1 MSILGLDFLPNKASF
16 DYWSETTSQW
26 IVDWWGRDVKEIVG
40 PDGNILP
47 VIWPVDIV
55 SVETFNVEQ
64 DVRKGDELSESMVM
78 DLMNAA
84 RGIGFP
90 GGRNSFMAH
99 GGNTTSYSTT
109 AGQGRH
115 RHLSTGKF
123 DVPRYNSSR
132 TRILTKQHVHTTKA
146 RARAR
151 ATRGA
156 SSRSPSNHQRYT
168 PRGLQSVDPTDPTLR
183 LNTLLYSQNIF
194 YYWTTNDT
202 LPTEVVNPRS
212 FATYPFLTHSDRD
225 EYLNRL
231 KANDPTGNVGTF
243 QDLRASTPVDISD
256 APFTAAPT
264 LAPTPPQAPS
274 QNLSGGAIAGIIIG
288 VILAVGVFGAW
299 YVFRPLPGE
308 GEGLSDPGGEKN
320 VGWGGAAWAN
330 DGGRYVSGRD
340 VGGSGSG
347 GAPLYYEQSQSATKL
362 AKKLNKGS
370 SNLRAKPSDAR
381 SRNSAGEE
389 SASLSQMSLRPF
401 STVKR
406 EGSGGDGEAEYR
418 QDPQDIPAISDNA
431 MIEEGD
437 VENYPNMEG
446 SYHSE
451 SNVSDSGQQFGPHM
465 LLVQEIEDM

>member
-1 MSILGLDFLPNKASF
+1 MSILGLDFLPNKESF

-26 IVDWWGRDVKEIVG
+26 IVDWWGRDIKEIIG
-40 PDGNILP
+40 PEGNILP

-64 DVRKGDELSESMVM
+64 DVKKGDELSESMVM

-84 RGIGFP
+84 RGVGFP
-90 GGRNSFMAH
+90 GGRNSFLTD
-99 GGNTTSYSTT
+99 GDNTTSYNTT
-109 AGQGRH
+109 AGEGTR

-132 TRILTKQHVHTTKA
+132 TRILSKQHVTAKA
-146 RARAR
+146 W
-151 ATRGA
+151 GA
-156 SSRSPSNHQRYT
+156 SSRSPSNHQRHT

-212 FATYPFLTHSDRD
+212 FATYPFLTRSDRD

-231 KANDPTGNVGTF
+231 KSNDPTGDAGTF

-256 APFTAAPT
+256 VPFTAAPT
-264 LAPTPPQAPS
+264 LAPTPPPAPS
-274 QNLSGGAIAGIIIG
+274 QSLSGGAIAGIIIG

-308 GEGLSDPGGEKN
+308 GEGLSEPDGDKN

-330 DGGRYVSGRD
+330 NGERYISGRD
-340 VGGSGSG
+340 VGGVDRVVHRC
-347 GAPLYYEQSQSATKL
+347 TT
-362 AKKLNKGS
+362 
-370 SNLRAKPSDAR
+370 SNLRALPS
-381 SRNSAGEE
+381 SQRN
-389 SASLSQMSLRPF
+389 
-401 STVKR
+401 
-406 EGSGGDGEAEYR
+406 
-418 QDPQDIPAISDNA
+418 
-431 MIEEGD
+431 
-437 VENYPNMEG
+437 
-446 SYHSE
+446 
-451 SNVSDSGQQFGPHM
+451 
-465 LLVQEIEDM
+465 

>member
-1 MSILGLDFLPNKASF
+1 MSILGLDFLPNKESF

-26 IVDWWGRDVKEIVG
+26 IVDWWGRDVKEIIG

-47 VIWPVDIV
+47 VIWPVDVV
-55 SVETFNVEQ
+55 SVETFNVKQ
-64 DVRKGDELSESMVM
+64 DVKKGDELSESMVM

-84 RGIGFP
+84 RGVGFP
-90 GGRNSFMAH
+90 GGRNSFMT
-99 GGNTTSYSTT
+99 GGDNTTSYNTT
-109 AGQGRH
+109 AGEGRH
-115 RHLSTGKF
+115 RYLSSGKF

-132 TRILTKQHVHTTKA
+132 TRILSKQHVQTAKA
-146 RARAR
+146 K
-151 ATRGA
+151 GA
-156 SSRSPSNHQRYT
+156 SSRIPRNHHRHA
-168 PRGLQSVDPTDPTLR
+168 PRELQSVDPTDPTLR

-212 FATYPFLTHSDRD
+212 FATYPFLTRSDRD
-225 EYLNRL
+225 EYLDRL
-231 KANDPTGNVGTF
+231 KANDPTGDAGTF

-256 APFTAAPT
+256 GPFTTAPT
-264 LAPTPPQAPS
+264 LAPTPPPAPS

-308 GEGLSDPGGEKN
+308 GEGLSEPDGDKN

-330 DGGRYVSGRD
+330 NGERYISGRD
-340 VGGSGSG
+340 VGGGGSG
-347 GAPLYYEQSQSATKL
+347 GAPLYYEQSQSTSKL
-362 AKKLNKGS
+362 AKKLSKGS
-370 SNLRAKPSDAR
+370 SNNRGKPSDTR

-418 QDPQDIPAISDNA
+418 QDPQDISAISDNA

-437 VENYPNMEG
+437 VESYPDMED

-451 SNVSDSGQQFGPHM
+451 SNVLDSEQQFGPHM
-465 LLVQEIEDM
+465 LRVQEIEDM